1 MVFDMTTDKVFR
13 VVMDDQDNDGKQDV
27 TIQQN
32 GKRIVTVYDWK
43 SVVLSWIVST
53 TALFVAGLGVCT
65 FGL

>member
-1 MVFDMTTDKVFR
+1 MAAEKIFR
-13 VVMDDQDNDGKQDV
+13 VVMDDQDGDGKQDV
-27 TIQQN
+27 TLQQN

-53 TALFVAGLGVCT
+53 TALFAAGMGVVT